1 MSLLY
6 VKTTKSMVVNG
17 VKYSADIEK
26 NVTIDF
32 SAANYKVK
40 MLEGTNDTKIEL
52 IPDKSEMLS
61 ELTAIFP
68 LSDYDV
74 NIMQHV
80 YGDKHANHHVSIY
93 LNILD
98 KDTGKPV
105 YLPNGVVLSDK
116 DYDYIRNILVKAVP
130 TIKWDTAES
139 HLRKSIEAYL
149 GEDDDTLFTDDAWN
163 CLSHMVSARY
173 KEYKTDGYV
182 DFDDDGMKDIAR
194 EILEKALLDALE
206 VTSCHVDT
214 KEGKNEY

>member
-26 NVTIDF
+26 DVIIDF
-32 SAANYKVK
+32 STANYKVK
-40 MLEGTNDTKIEL
+40 LMEDARDTKIEL
-52 IPDKSEMLS
+52 IPDKKEILS

-74 NIMQHV
+74 NIMQHI
-80 YGDKHANHHVSIY
+80 YGDKHASHHVSIC

-98 KDTGKPV
+98 KNTGKSV
-105 YLPNGVVLSDK
+105 YLPNSVALSDK

-139 HLRKSIEAYL
+139 HLRRSIEAYL
-149 GEDDDTLFTDDAWN
+149 GEDNDNLFTDDAWN
-163 CLSHMVSARY
+163 CLSRMVSARY
-173 KEYKTDGYV
+173 KECKTDGYV
-182 DFDDDGMKDIAR
+182 DFDDKKMKDITR

-206 VTSCHVDT
+206 ATSRHVDT
-214 KEGKNEY
+214 K

>member
-6 VKTTKSMVVNG
+6 VKTTKSMVVNS

-80 YGDKHANHHVSIY
+80 YGDKHASHHVSIY

-98 KDTGKPV
+98 KNTGKPV

-139 HLRKSIEAYL
+139 HLRKSIEMCME
-149 GEDDDTLFTDDAWN
+149 EDNDNLFTDNAWN
-163 CLSHMVSARY
+163 CLSHMVSTRY
-173 KEYKTDGYV
+173 KECKTDGYV
-182 DFDDDGMKDIAR
+182 DFDYEVMKNIAK
-194 EILEKALLDALE
+194 EILERALLSAYKLQN
-206 VTSCHVDT
+206 
-214 KEGKNEY
+214 KE

>member
-1 MSLLY
+1 MSLLH
-6 VKTTKSMVVNG
+6 VKTTKTMAVNG

-26 NVTIDF
+26 DVMIDF

-40 MLEGTNDTKIEL
+40 TLEGTHDTKIEL
-52 IPDKSEMLS
+52 IPDRSEILN

-68 LSDYDV
+68 LSDYDI
-74 NIMQHV
+74 NIMQNI
-80 YGDKHANHHVSIY
+80 YGDKHANHHVSIC

-98 KDTGKPV
+98 KDTGRSV
-105 YLPNGVVLSDK
+105 YLPNSVALSDE

-130 TIKWDTAES
+130 TIMWDTAES
-139 HLRKSIEAYL
+139 YLRKSIEMCME
-149 GEDDDTLFTDDAWN
+149 EDNDNLFTDNAWN

-173 KEYKTDGYV
+173 KECKTDGYV

-214 KEGKNEY
+214 KEGKK

>member
-26 NVTIDF
+26 DVTIDF

-40 MLEGTNDTKIEL
+40 LMEDAHDTKIEL

-68 LSDYDV
+68 LSDYDI
-74 NIMQHV
+74 NIMQYV
-80 YGDKHANHHVSIY
+80 YGDKCASHHVSIC

-98 KDTGKPV
+98 KNTGKSV
-105 YLPNGVVLSDK
+105 YLPNSVVLSDK

-130 TIKWDTAES
+130 MIKWDAAES
-139 HLRKSIEAYL
+139 HIRKSIETYL
-149 GEDDDTLFTDDAWN
+149 GENNDNLFTDDAWN
-163 CLSHMVSARY
+163 CLSHMVSIRY
-173 KEYKTDGYV
+173 KECKTDGYV
-182 DFDDDGMKDIAR
+182 DFDDKKMKDITR

-206 VTSCHVDT
+206 ATSRQVGT
-214 KEGKNEY
+214 K

>member
-26 NVTIDF
+26 NVMIDF

-40 MLEGTNDTKIEL
+40 LMEDARDTKIEL
-52 IPDKSEMLS
+52 IPDKSEILS

-74 NIMQHV
+74 NIMQYV
-80 YGDKHANHHVSIY
+80 YGDKYANHHVSIC

-98 KDTGKPV
+98 KNTGKSV
-105 YLPNGVVLSDK
+105 YLPNSVVLSDK
-116 DYDYIRNILVKAVP
+116 DYDYIRKILVKAVP
-130 TIKWDTAES
+130 MIKWDATES
-139 HLRKSIEAYL
+139 HIRKSIEAYL
-149 GEDDDTLFTDDAWN
+149 GEDNDNLFTDDAWN

-173 KEYKTDGYV
+173 KECKTDGYV
-182 DFDDDGMKDIAR
+182 DFDDQRMKDIAR
-194 EILEKALLDALE
+194 EVLEKALLNAYN
-206 VTSCHVDT
+206 SQN
-214 KEGKNEY
+214 KE

>member
-26 NVTIDF
+26 NVMIDF

-40 MLEGTNDTKIEL
+40 LMEDARDTKIEL
-52 IPDKSEMLS
+52 IPDKSEILS

-74 NIMQHV
+74 NIMQYV
-80 YGDKHANHHVSIY
+80 YGDKYASHHVSIC

-98 KDTGKPV
+98 KNTGKSV
-105 YLPNGVVLSDK
+105 YLPNSVVLSDK
-116 DYDYIRNILVKAVP
+116 DYDYIRKILVKAVP
-130 TIKWDTAES
+130 MIKWDATES
-139 HLRKSIEAYL
+139 HIRKSIEAYI
-149 GEDDDTLFTDDAWN
+149 GEDNDNLFTDDAWN

-173 KEYKTDGYV
+173 KECKTDGYV
-182 DFDDDGMKDIAR
+182 DFNDQRMKDIAR
-194 EILEKALLDALE
+194 EVLEKALLNAYN
-206 VTSCHVDT
+206 SQN
-214 KEGKNEY
+214 KE